1 MWLLAIALSSAFTP
15 GTQLR
20 PRVSSPRAQGLT
32 MCADEEP
39 DPDDRSRAIAMRRA
53 METAINAQRAAAA
66 QAADAEVLEESNPQD
81 YQVYL
86 LNDNFNMRE
95 YVQRVLMLVCSI
107 SESDAMDI
115 MMRANWGGGSLI
127 GSYEEELAEH
137 VYKGLIKANLRA
149 EIRPGGDGESD
160 RSDDD
165 SPDSDARFLRRLL
178 G

>member
-1 MWLLAIALSSAFTP
+1 
-15 GTQLR
+15 
-20 PRVSSPRAQGLT
+20 
-32 MCADEEP
+32 MCADDEP

-53 METAINAQRAAAA
+53 MEVAINAQRAAAA
-66 QAADAEVLEESNPQD
+66 QAAEDEATEESSPQD
-81 YQVYL
+81 YQVFL

-127 GSYEEELAEH
+127 GSYEKELAMHTYE
-137 VYKGLIKANLRA
+137 GLQKAGLRA
-149 EIRPGGDGESD
+149 EIRPCGVEG
-160 RSDDD
+160 
-165 SPDSDARFLRRLL
+165 DSDGDLDSDSRFLRRLL

>member
-1 MWLLAIALSSAFTP
+1 MLLVIALSSALIP

-20 PRVSSPRAQGLT
+20 VSSIRPQSPT

-39 DPDDRSRAIAMRRA
+39 DPDDRSQAIAMRRA

-66 QAADAEVLEESNPQD
+66 QAAEAEVVDESNPQD

-107 SESDAMDI
+107 SESNAMEI

-137 VYKGLIKANLRA
+137 LYTGLIKAGLRA
-149 EIRPGGDGESD
+149 EIRPRRDGGESD
-160 RSDDD
+160 SAYGD